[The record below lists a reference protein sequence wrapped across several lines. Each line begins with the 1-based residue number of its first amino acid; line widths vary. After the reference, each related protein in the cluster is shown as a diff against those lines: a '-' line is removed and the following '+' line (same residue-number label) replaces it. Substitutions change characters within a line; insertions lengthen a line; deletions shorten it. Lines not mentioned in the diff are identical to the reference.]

1 MDDPHSYYIAIV
13 ISLVVLLCFSA
24 FFSTCEMAFSS
35 LNRIKLK
42 NLAAKSKR
50 ARLALKMLETY
61 DKILST
67 VLIGNNGVNIAASSL
82 ATALFIGLF
91 GAKGV
96 SIATLI
102 MTVLLVILC
111 DISPKVLAKEAP
123 ELAALRSAPLLRFF
137 MFILTPVNFI

>member
-1 MDDPHSYYIAIV
+1 
-13 ISLVVLLCFSA
+13 
-24 FFSTCEMAFSS
+24 MAFSS

-67 VLIGNNGVNIAASSL
+67 VLIGNNAVNIASSAL
-82 ATALFIGLF
+82 ATVLFLGLF

-96 SIATLI
+96 SFATLI

-111 DISPKVLAKEAP
+111 DISPKTLAKEAQLVDTLDIP
-123 ELAALRSAPLLRFF
+123 RPK
-137 MFILTPVNFI
+137 